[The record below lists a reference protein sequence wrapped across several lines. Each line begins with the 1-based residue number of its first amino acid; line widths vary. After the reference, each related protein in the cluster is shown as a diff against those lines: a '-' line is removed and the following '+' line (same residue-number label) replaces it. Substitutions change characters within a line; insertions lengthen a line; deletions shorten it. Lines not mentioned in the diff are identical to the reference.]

1 MNELDKTIEE
11 LEAEVLAELEEA
23 KGADAPI
30 QGAVPAEKADTLDK
44 NKEDESPED
53 LGGPTSEKDAMQAG
67 KVDPAKKVKK
77 DTSAPTKGAAPA
89 EKADTVSEESEDD
102 ESEESLDEMKMPKT
116 KKEML
121 NAMYEK
127 MCGENKEKLMAM
139 YKKVMEEEEPEDDD
153 DESPEEMEEHLNAL
167 MSGENLSEEFQ
178 EKAATIFEAAV
189 KSKVAEK
196 TAIFEEEY
204 QEKLEESVEEIVEK
218 VDSYLNYVTEEWVKE
233 NELAIERGLKS
244 EIVEDFMT
252 GLKGLFEEHY
262 IDVPD
267 EKYDILEAQQ
277 EKIEELES
285 RVNGLIESE
294 KESYNRIGELV
305 RESLIAE
312 AVTEM
317 TDTEEEKFRSLVED
331 VDFTGEETFKSKLET
346 LRESYFPT
354 EEVVH
359 SLTEE
364 HEESDDIR
372 ETSGTMA
379 AYLAAITKSHNRA
392 Q

>member
-23 KGADAPI
+23 KGADAPVK
-30 QGAVPAEKADTLDK
+30 GAVPAQKADTLDK

-53 LGGPTSEKDAMQAG
+53 LGGPTPEKDAMQAG
-67 KVDPAKKVKK
+67 KVDSAKKVKK
-77 DTSAPTKGAAPA
+77 DASAPTKGAAPA
-89 EKADTVSEESEDD
+89 EKADTVSEESEEDQ
-102 ESEESLDEMKMPKT
+102 ESLDEMKMPKT

-139 YKKVMEEEEPEDDD
+139 YKKVMEEEEEEDDD
-153 DESPEEMEEHLNAL
+153 DDAEDMEEHLNAL
-167 MSGENLSEEFQ
+167 IAGEELSEDFQ

-204 QEKLEESVEEIVEK
+204 QEKLEESVEQIVEK

-285 RVNGLIESE
+285 RVNGLMESE
-294 KESYNRIGELV
+294 KESHNRIGELV

-312 AVTEM
+312 AVVEM

-346 LRESYFPT
+346 LKESYFPT

-364 HEESDDIR
+364 HEASDDIR
-372 ETSGTMA
+372 ETSDTMA
-379 AYLAAITKSHNRA
+379 AYLAAITKSHKRA

>member
-23 KGADAPI
+23 KGADAPVK
-30 QGAVPAEKADTLDK
+30 GAVPAQKADTLDK

-53 LGGPTSEKDAMQAG
+53 LGGPTPEKDAMQAG
-67 KVDPAKKVKK
+67 KTDSAKKIKK
-77 DTSAPTKGAAPA
+77 DASAPTKGATPA
-89 EKADTVSEESEDD
+89 EKADTVKEED
-102 ESEESLDEMKMPKT
+102 EAEGESLDEMKMPKT

-139 YKKVMEEEEPEDDD
+139 YKKVMEEEEEDDD
-153 DESPEEMEEHLNAL
+153 DNDMGGMEEHLNAL
-167 MSGENLSEEFQ
+167 ISGEELSEEFQ

-204 QEKLEESVEEIVEK
+204 QEKLEESVQDIVEK

-294 KESYNRIGELV
+294 KESHNRIGELV

-312 AVTEM
+312 AVEEM
-317 TDTEEEKFRSLVED
+317 TDTESEKFRSLVED

-346 LRESYFPT
+346 LKESYFPT

-372 ETSGTMA
+372 ETSDTMA